1 MLIVC
6 PSCASSYMIDPAAVG
21 PAGRTVRCAR
31 CKASWFA
38 GGPKADPD
46 VATFVDSVIAEAE
59 GKLPAR
65 KRAETTRAPA
75 AAKQEP
81 AADDFGVEASEST
94 TKTQAKAPP
103 VEPPPREPAPAEAEA
118 SDPEPVM
125 ISDAPSLVPP
135 IGFDPLPGAGQN
147 RSAAPAR

>member
-65 KRAETTRAPA
+65 LRAGSLPSASAITLSTKVATSGSALGPPANQLALQRAQRTVRPA
-75 AAKQEP
+75 GPTAA
-81 AADDFGVEASEST
+81 GSI
-94 TKTQAKAPP
+94 
-103 VEPPPREPAPAEAEA
+103 
-118 SDPEPVM
+118 M
-125 ISDAPSLVPP
+125 
-135 IGFDPLPGAGQN
+135 
-147 RSAAPAR
+147 